1 MMEDVKSLRERK
13 KAETRREL
21 ATAAYEVIRDHGL
34 DALSADAVAQRA
46 GVSRRT
52 FFNYF
57 PTVEAS
63 VQPVVE
69 EFLDDMF
76 GRLPEEVPAGRLMA
90 TIAETAR
97 AVDDAE
103 LIERF
108 TVIGLMSHRS
118 LGHKALF
125 YASVQDWQE
134 RLAAQISALTG
145 SDADELW
152 VQGVSGALHG
162 AAEAALA
169 VWIKRTDGE
178 ITPETIMLSR
188 DLLADAIDQL
198 GRGFDN

>member
-1 MMEDVKSLRERK
+1 MTSLSLRERK

-34 DALSADAVAQRA
+34 DALTADAVVQRA

-69 EFLDDMF
+69 EFLDDMLS
-76 GRLPEEVPAGRLMA
+76 RVPHEVPEGRLMA
-90 TIAETAR
+90 TLAETAR
-97 AVDDAE
+97 AVDDE
-103 LIERF
+103 DLIERF

-118 LGHKALF
+118 MSHKALF
-125 YASVQDWQE
+125 YASVQGWQE
-134 RLAAQISALTG
+134 RLADQISLLTG
-145 SDADELW
+145 AEADDLW

-169 VWIKRTDGE
+169 VWIRRTDGE
-178 ITPETIMLSR
+178 ITPETIRLSR
-188 DLLADAIDQL
+188 DLLADAIDLL
-198 GRGFDN
+198 GRGFDR

>member
-1 MMEDVKSLRERK
+1 VESVKSLSLRERK

-21 ATAAYEVIRDHGL
+21 AEAAYEVIRDHGL

-57 PTVEAS
+57 PTIEAS

-69 EFLDDMF
+69 EFLDDMLS
-76 GRLPEEVPAGRLMA
+76 RLPSEVPEGRLMA
-90 TIAETAR
+90 TIADVAR
-97 AVDDAE
+97 SLDDDA

-118 LGHKALF
+118 LSHKALF
-125 YASVQDWQE
+125 YASVQGWQE
-134 RLAAQISALTG
+134 RLTDQISLLSKST
-145 SDADELW
+145 DELW

-169 VWIKRTDGE
+169 VWIRRTDGE
-178 ITPETIMLSR
+178 ITPETIRLSR
-188 DLLADAIDQL
+188 DLMADAIDQL
-198 GRGFDN
+198 GRGFDR